1 MQHDAEPQESKDGE
15 LVGNMVRN
23 HGNAPSH
30 WCDRGAFYPVWG
42 RWNYPQDRGTRP
54 DAEDAQ
60 PCAGAGAW
68 FWNMGSCIGLSSPH
82 AHDGRA
88 TRAAAPP
95 VRARGG
101 RHALRGEIS
110 HPHGSREAVSSRRVP
125 LAVTQPCSVVQ
136 SHGCLVRHV
145 INTSESVASVDSGTG
160 AYAVRERTGAPPQ
173 RPFH

>member
-1 MQHDAEPQESKDGE
+1 MIQAISLSSWYADVS
-15 LVGNMVRN
+15 
-23 HGNAPSH
+23 
-30 WCDRGAFYPVWG
+30 GASSWSSRASARYAWTGSDVP
-42 RWNYPQDRGTRP
+42 P

-101 RHALRGEIS
+101 RHALRGEVS
-110 HPHGSREAVSSRRVP
+110 HPHGSREAFSSRRVP

>member
-1 MQHDAEPQESKDGE
+1 MQHDAEPQESQDGE

-110 HPHGSREAVSSRRVP
+110 HPHGSREGVSSRRVP
-125 LAVTQPCSVVQ
+125 LAVTPNGSSCRTMAV
-136 SHGCLVRHV
+136 CRDNV
-145 INTSESVASVDSGTG
+145 INTSPSVACLDSGAG
-160 AYAVRERTGAPPQ
+160 ADAVRGAQTPCA
-173 RPFH
+173 